1 MPQAT
6 FNITG
11 EIEDFTRLDNLYRSL
26 IRESDKLLSEWEI
39 KIAVAYSEKQ
49 GEKETS

>member
-11 EIEDFTRLDNLYRSL
+11 EIEDFTRLDNLYTSL
-26 IRESDKLLSEWEI
+26 KRESGKLLSKWEI
-39 KIAVAYSEKQ
+39 KIDVAYSEKQ
-49 GEKETS
+49 GEKETT